1 MSERL
6 SIAIVGGGVSGAL
19 TAVQL
24 ARIGAPADVLLIDRC
39 DAFAR
44 GVAYT
49 TPSHTHLLNVPAA
62 RMSALPDQPDHFVKW
77 TRRQFGDAIA
87 PDAFI
92 SRPRYGDY
100 IADLLNQTCEADGPT
115 TIRRIRAEVIDIA
128 PGHTAELHLADRQII
143 RADRVVCASGHTPP
157 VNPPVR
163 FGSEFYKSPRYHE
176 NPWDPATLGN
186 IQKHEEV
193 LLVGVGLTMYDVA
206 LSLRERGHRGTIH
219 AFSRRGLTPR
229 SHAPRPLE
237 VSGGP
242 APETWLHVEPT
253 ARALLRAVRNAC
265 DATAERG
272 DWRAVID
279 SIRPV
284 TAQLWKRLSP
294 REQARFYAQ
303 LRPFWDV
310 HRHRAAVEIH
320 RAITQ
325 LAEQGHLQF
334 HTGRL
339 EGWRPQGTRIA
350 AQIGTGTLQADHVI
364 NCTGPDTDISRTT
377 DRLTRSLLDR
387 GLIVRDHL
395 GLGAQT
401 APDGGLLDSAGRP
414 SSWLFT
420 IGPWRRAELWESI
433 AVPELRVQAAEL
445 AVRLSQVDPRPR
457 RSEGH
462 RRAGAPLPS
471 ISD

>member
-1 MSERL
+1 MSGRL

-24 ARIGAPADVLLIDRC
+24 ARMGAPADVLLIDRC

-49 TPSHTHLLNVPAA
+49 TPSHAHLLNVPAA

-77 TRRQFGDAIA
+77 ARRRLGDAVA
-87 PDAFI
+87 ADAFI

-100 IADLLNQTCEADGPT
+100 IADLLNQTCEATGPT
-115 TIRRIRAEVIDIA
+115 TIRRIRAEVIDVVPGQIA
-128 PGHTAELHLADRQII
+128 EVHTADHQAF

-163 FGSEFYKSPRYHE
+163 FGAELYNSPRYHD
-176 NPWDPATLGN
+176 NPWNSATLGN
-186 IQKHEEV
+186 IQQDDEV

-206 LSLRERGHRGTIH
+206 LSLRERGHRGAIH

-242 APETWLHVEPT
+242 APDSWLGVEPT
-253 ARALLRAVRNAC
+253 AKALLRAVRRAC
-265 DATAERG
+265 DATAEKG

-294 REQARFYAQ
+294 REQSRFYAR

-310 HRHRAAVEIH
+310 HRHRAAVEVH

-325 LAEQGHLQF
+325 LAEQGHLRF

-339 EGWRPQGTRIA
+339 HGWRTEGTRVA
-350 AQIGTGTLQADHVI
+350 AHIGSRVLHIDHVI

-377 DRLTRSLLDR
+377 DRLTRALLDR

-395 GLGAQT
+395 GLGALT
-401 APDGGLLDSAGRP
+401 AADGALIDSEGRP
-414 SSWLFT
+414 SSWLFA
-420 IGPWRRAELWESI
+420 IGPWRRADLWESI

-445 AVRLSQVDPRPR
+445 AARLARNSRAPH

-462 RRAGAPLPS
+462 SRAGVGVPS